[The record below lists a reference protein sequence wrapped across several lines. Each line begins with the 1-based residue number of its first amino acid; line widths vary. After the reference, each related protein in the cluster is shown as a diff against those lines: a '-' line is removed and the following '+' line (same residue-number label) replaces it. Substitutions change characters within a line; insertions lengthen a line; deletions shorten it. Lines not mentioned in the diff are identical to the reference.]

1 MISLKTFL
9 ESKILRGIIY
19 QVHLQREIEV
29 DDFTVGR
36 NYGNDNFRRV
46 NFHSE
51 KFGLIVPVE
60 LRLENDALRVTVK
73 TMEIV
78 EKSSSFYRLMQ
89 LDVMPEMLKSKTG
102 SDGFY
107 ILPVASGV
115 KVDFRERTP
124 VINRDRI
131 YMEQKEWEKFCMMN
145 CFAASI
151 NNKSTLGIITEGD
164 FFCYITSAMNQ
175 NGANYIYPTFGL
187 RHHEAEML
195 STESCEV
202 LYRFSGDIDYPQ
214 LAFMYRDWLMN
225 EKGITTLKERMVNN
239 PTLQYSSRALRVKIF
254 MGMKYPFSADGS
266 SPMQPYTT
274 FEQAEEIIETMKA
287 RGIEYAVITLVGWNS
302 GGHDGAFPTRFPVEP
317 ELGGE
322 EGLRKLIAKAKQLGY
337 QIVPHDNVT
346 DIYLK
351 APDYDP
357 EFVARTEHGEPLP
370 AGIWGGG
377 QSYKACPLVYAK
389 RWSKDFE
396 RIFDLGFA
404 GHYYMDAQSTVL
416 WRCYD
421 PKHPADERQFA
432 LALAAL
438 TQIPREQYGAVSVE
452 VASSYCLPF
461 IDEVAKIHSAAGG
474 YTDILKSCTDELLS
488 LDPQGIPFYQI
499 ALHGLILYQNNW
511 IHKYRNLFG
520 GIERGRLV
528 ELAFGARP
536 SMEISYV
543 KSPNGDYYMDSI
555 DDIMP
560 AYKLAF
566 DEIADCHAEL
576 IKSFVEL
583 TNDVYCLIYENGT
596 EITVNMSDSEYQ
608 NIPVGSSKIISLE
621 INCCQ
626 ESSKK
631 IAITSNKSSI

>member
-1 MISLKTFL
+1 MISLKNL
-9 ESKILRGIIY
+9 LKSKVLRGVIY
-19 QVHLQREIEV
+19 QVHLQREVEV
-29 DDFTVGR
+29 DDFVAGR
-36 NYGNDNFRRV
+36 NYGNGNFRRV
-46 NFHSE
+46 NFHSK
-51 KFGLIVPVE
+51 KFGLIVPLE
-60 LRLENDALRVTVK
+60 FRLEDDALRVTVK

-78 EKSSSFYRLMQ
+78 EKSASFYRLMQ

-102 SDGFY
+102 NNGFY
-107 ILPVASGV
+107 ILPIASGV

-124 VINRDRI
+124 VVNRDRI

-145 CFAASI
+145 CFAAKVD
-151 NNKSTLGIITEGD
+151 NKSTLGIITGGD

-175 NGANYIYPTFGL
+175 NGANHIYPTFGL
-187 RHHEAEML
+187 RHHEGEML

-202 LYRFSGDIDYPQ
+202 LYNFAENADYPQ

-239 PTLQYSSRALRVKIF
+239 PTLQYSSQALRVKIF
-254 MGMKYPFSADGS
+254 MGLKYPFKVDGS
-266 SPMQPYTT
+266 SPMQSYTT
-274 FEQAEEIIETMKA
+274 FEQAEEIIETMKS
-287 RGIEYAVITLVGWNS
+287 RGIEKAVITLVGWNL
-302 GGHDGAFPTRFPVEP
+302 GGHDGAYPTRFPVEP

-322 EGLRKLIAKAKQLGY
+322 EGLKKLIAKAKQLGY

-346 DIYLK
+346 DIYLQ

-377 QSYKACPLVYAK
+377 QSYKACPLVYAQ
-389 RWSKDFE
+389 RWGKDFD
-396 RIFDLGFA
+396 RIFDLGFE

-416 WRCYD
+416 WRCHD
-421 PKHPADERQFA
+421 PRHPADEKQFA

-452 VASSYCLPF
+452 VASAYCLPF
-461 IDEVAKIHSAAGG
+461 IDEAARIHSAAGG
-474 YTDILKSCTDELLS
+474 YTHILKNCPDELLS

-511 IHKYRNLFG
+511 IHEYRKLPG
-520 GIERGRLV
+520 GAMRGRLV

-536 SMEISYV
+536 SMEVTYE
-543 KSPNGDYYMDSI
+543 KNRRDHYYMDSLN
-555 DDIMP
+555 DIMP
-560 AYKLAF
+560 AYQLAF
-566 DEIADCHAEL
+566 NELTNCHTEL

-596 EITVNMSDSEYQ
+596 EITVNMSNFEFQ
-608 NIPVGSSKIISLE
+608 NILPGSSKIISP
-621 INCCQ
+621 
-626 ESSKK
+626 
-631 IAITSNKSSI
+631 

>member
-1 MISLKTFL
+1 MISLERLL
-9 ESKILRGIIY
+9 ETKVLRGLIY

-36 NYGNDNFRRV
+36 SYGNDSFRRV

-51 KFGLIVPVE
+51 EFGLIVPVE
-60 LRLENDALRVTVK
+60 FRLEKNAVRITIK
-73 TMEIV
+73 TMEII
-78 EKSSSFYRLMQ
+78 EKSASFYRLMQ
-89 LDVMPEMLKSKTG
+89 LDLMPKMLKSTIG
-102 SDGFY
+102 DDGFY
-107 ILPVASGV
+107 ILPIASGV
-115 KVDFRERTP
+115 KVDFRERP
-124 VINRDRI
+124 AVINRDRI

-145 CFAASI
+145 CFAAKI
-151 NNKSTLGIITEGD
+151 NNKSTLGIVTGGD

-187 RHHEAEML
+187 RHHEGEML
-195 STESCEV
+195 STESCEL
-202 LYRFSGDIDYPQ
+202 LYRFADNADYPQ

-225 EKGITTLKERMVNN
+225 EKGITTLKERMIDN
-239 PTLQYSSRALRVKIF
+239 PTLQYSSQALRVKIF

-266 SPMQPYTT
+266 SPMQSYTT

-287 RGIEYAVITLVGWNS
+287 RGIERAVITLVGWNS

-322 EGLRKLIAKAKQLGY
+322 NGLKKLIAKAKQLGY

-346 DIYLK
+346 DIYLQ
-351 APDYDP
+351 ASDYDP

-389 RWSKDFE
+389 RWSKDFD
-396 RIFDLGFA
+396 RIFELGFD

-416 WRCYD
+416 WRCHD
-421 PKHPADERQFA
+421 PKHPADEKQFA

-452 VASSYCLPF
+452 VASTYCLPF
-461 IDEVAKIHSAAGG
+461 VDEVAKIHSAAGG
-474 YTDILKSCTDELLS
+474 YMDILERAPEKLLS
-488 LDPQGIPFYQI
+488 LAPQGIPFYQI
-499 ALHGLILYQNNW
+499 ALHGLILYQNHW
-511 IHKYRNLFG
+511 IHQYRKLPG
-520 GIERGRLV
+520 GVERGRLV

-543 KSPNGDYYMDSI
+543 KSPNGDYYMDSL
-555 DDIMP
+555 DDMLP
-560 AYKLAF
+560 AYQLAF
-566 DEIADCHAEL
+566 NEMADCHSEL
-576 IKSFVEL
+576 IENFVEL
-583 TNDVYCLIYENGT
+583 SDDVYCIIYENGT
-596 EITVNMSDSEYQ
+596 KVTVNMSNSEFK
-608 NIPVGSSKIISLE
+608 NIPSQNSKI
-621 INCCQ
+621 NV
-626 ESSKK
+626 
-631 IAITSNKSSI
+631 